1 MAKTF
6 AQKIE
11 QVKEEAKAPYKAQIM
26 FHHIKRMMAE
36 PPKTEAE
43 KKAFQEK
50 TKEESKILSEGLEA
64 VGSLAEIGFAVS
76 TPRRFGEWAEHKG
89 IKHDYN
95 IWVDRKDWN
104 KGKPFEKGGKWWIP
118 AEEFRQTGYGAWH
131 IGSRID
137 GLKKEGRDV
146 LVFDAPRN
154 RRFYSK
160 RRKRE
165 NWKRLLIK
173 DGIQNKT

>member
-1 MAKTF
+1 MAKSF

-26 FHHIKRMMAE
+26 FHHLKKIMAE

-64 VGSLAEIGFAVS
+64 VGRLAEIGFAVS
-76 TPRRFGEWAEHKG
+76 TSKRFGEWAEHKG

-95 IWVDRKDWN
+95 IFIDRKDWN
-104 KGKPFEKGGKWWIP
+104 KGKLIEMDGKWWIP
-118 AEEFRQTGYGAWH
+118 AEEFKQTGYGAWH
-131 IGSRID
+131 IGDRINR
-137 GLKKEGRDV
+137 LQKEGRDV
-146 LVFDAPRN
+146 FVLDAPRN
-154 RRFYSK
+154 RRFLFKEAKAGELEKIVS
-160 RRKRE
+160 
-165 NWKRLLIK
+165 
-173 DGIQNKT
+173 